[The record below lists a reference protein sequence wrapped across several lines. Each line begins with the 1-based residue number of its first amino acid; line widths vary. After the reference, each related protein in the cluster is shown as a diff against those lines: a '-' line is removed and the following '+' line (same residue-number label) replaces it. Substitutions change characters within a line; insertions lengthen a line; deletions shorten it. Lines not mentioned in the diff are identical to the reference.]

1 MISLFGQRLVKMNIK
16 AAIYTFFIVIAIVA
30 FIISS
35 IYYVIPSVIPFACLF
50 GLIIMGFT
58 IQFIY
63 FIYIKIEDYLE
74 DK

>member
-35 IYYVIPSVIPFACLF
+35 IYSVIPFACLF